1 VKATVK
7 TSPVAGGSVTS
18 HTTKGLDK
26 PRTQT
31 HTPLHKLFVYAP
43 FYPVDYH
50 ERSLNY
56 DLLSFVLQQPQ
67 SAYLRSILPAMLPSN
82 YITATEAIAL
92 VIKEQLTID
101 QVLKDHKDRYE
112 QRNNQVKAWVCIDH
126 TGNKALKGPLQ
137 GMIIGVKDIIST
149 LHPSRI
155 S

>member
-1 VKATVK
+1 
-7 TSPVAGGSVTS
+7 
-18 HTTKGLDK
+18 
-26 PRTQT
+26 
-31 HTPLHKLFVYAP
+31 
-43 FYPVDYH
+43 
-50 ERSLNY
+50 
-56 DLLSFVLQQPQ
+56 
-67 SAYLRSILPAMLPSN
+67 MLPSN